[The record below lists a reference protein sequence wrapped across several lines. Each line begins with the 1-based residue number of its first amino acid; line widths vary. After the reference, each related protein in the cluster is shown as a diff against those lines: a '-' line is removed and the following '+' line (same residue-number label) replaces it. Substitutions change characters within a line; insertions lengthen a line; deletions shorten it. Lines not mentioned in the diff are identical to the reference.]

1 MITKKLKSVN
11 LLAAAIICL
20 VTVLCCQA
28 VNAQTQQ
35 FTFTQYINNATP
47 YNPAFALTQG
57 ASVNTAGRKQWV
69 GIDGAPTSYLLNG
82 SLPINS
88 INGSAGLIAMN
99 DSYTVEHQTETN
111 LFFAKGIK
119 LNGKL
124 SLGVSIN
131 AGIRNYVANYSSLS
145 STDAEFKNDIRQ
157 TSPNLGFGV
166 LLYSDQYYL
175 GVSVPE
181 LTVRTLGVA
190 SQQDQTNF
198 TNHYY
203 FTAGF
208 THVLGD
214 DVKMKYATLVSY
226 AKGLPV
232 LADLSSMIVMKN
244 QFGVGVNVRSNK
256 ELAGMFNINVDIFR
270 LGYSYQFGTTA
281 SNIGGF
287 SNATQEVTLGLTF
300 GKK

>member
-1 MITKKLKSVN
+1 MNTKKLKLVN
-11 LLAAAIICL
+11 LLTAAVISL
-20 VTVLCCQA
+20 VAVFYSKP

-82 SLPINS
+82 SLPISS
-88 INGSAGLIAMN
+88 INGSVGLIAMN
-99 DSYTVEHQTETN
+99 DSYTVEHQTEVN
-111 LFFAKGIK
+111 LFFAKAIK
-119 LNGKL
+119 LNSQL

-131 AGIRNYVANYSSLS
+131 GGLRNYVANYSSLS
-145 STDAEFKNDIRQ
+145 TTDAEFKNDIRQ

-166 LLYSDQYYL
+166 LLYSDKYYL
-175 GVSVPE
+175 GVSAPE

-203 FTAGF
+203 FTGGF
-208 THVLGD
+208 THGLGD
-214 DVKMKYATLVSY
+214 DVKIKYATLVSY

-232 LADLSSMIVMKN
+232 LADLSSMIMMKK

-287 SNATQEVTLGLTF
+287 SNATQEVTLGLSF